1 MHIDGKVKQI
11 LQSSIASVLQ
21 KSGTST
27 NVGDQRGHDCA
38 AIYNAAY
45 YWYMADM
52 GDDIEQL
59 EDAVVPFIINGLQN

>member
-27 NVGDQRGHDCA
+27 NVEINA
-38 AIYNAAY
+38 AIISAAINNAPY

>member
-27 NVGDQRGHDCA
+27 NVEINAAMISA
-38 AIYNAAY
+38 AIYNS
-45 YWYMADM
+45 
-52 GDDIEQL
+52 L
-59 EDAVVPFIINGLQN
+59 IIGTWQIWEMILNSSKMRWSPS